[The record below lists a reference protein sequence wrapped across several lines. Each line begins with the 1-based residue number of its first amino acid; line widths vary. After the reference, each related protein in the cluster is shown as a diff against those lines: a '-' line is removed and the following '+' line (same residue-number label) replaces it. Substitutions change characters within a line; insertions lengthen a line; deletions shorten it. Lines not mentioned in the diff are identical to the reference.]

1 MKPIERFC
9 VSATDDDAL
18 IIGFNN
24 LQPGSNYETLADSA
38 DARAITDLLVGDT
51 LTRGYREKL
60 GQLLPLGR
68 VMVCL
73 LSEIY
78 NREQTIAN
86 FRPQNFYELFADFG
100 PIKAKWDSRT
110 KEYIFDQAPVQE
122 IQDKIQE
129 KNGVITSSKK
139 NVQKSRPPV
148 LYNLTDLSKECV
160 KELG

>member
-51 LTRGYREKL
+51 LTI
-60 GQLLPLGR
+60 
-68 VMVCL
+68 M
-73 LSEIY
+73 
-78 NREQTIAN
+78 
-86 FRPQNFYELFADFG
+86 
-100 PIKAKWDSRT
+100 AKWDSRT

-139 NVQKSRPPV
+139 NMQKIKATCSI
-148 LYNLTDLSKECV
+148 
-160 KELG
+160 